1 MCLLYCWRS
10 PKTLVLLE
18 ISWEC
23 GWFDPCVR
31 LLEIS
36 WEVEM
41 ACQGQWVT
49 SCNLILKIF
58 EGISTFSKETSTS
71 IINICEPLI
80 EGDRSKL

>member
-1 MCLLYCWRS
+1 MILCVVDGLIHVFV
-10 PKTLVLLE
+10 VLLE

-23 GWFDPCVR
+23 GWFDPCVC

-71 IINICEPLI
+71 NICVSL
-80 EGDRSKL
+80 